1 MPIIMITFGLLMH
14 RRVLFALP
22 AFLTLYLAYSLQRQS
37 LVSDVQN
44 TISRYAKQYLQLNHI
59 IQLPFQAFDDDDSQ
73 NSPLPFTRRI
83 VAVGDLHGDLPNAR
97 KVLQMT
103 NVVDEHGNWTGN
115 VDYFVQTGDIIDR

>member
-1 MPIIMITFGLLMH
+1 MD

-37 LVSDVQN
+37 LFSDFRD
-44 TISRYAKQYLQLNHI
+44 TISHYAKQHLQLN
-59 IQLPFQAFDDDDSQ
+59 IQHPFLEH
-73 NSPLPFTRRI
+73 SPLPFTRRI

-103 NVVDEHGNWTGN
+103 NVVDENGDWTGN